1 MSKIKNIKKLVL
13 FCCLNYLLTFGF
25 AQQLPQFSQRMFDEM
40 VFNPAVIGTKPVDQV
55 LLHHRSQ
62 WAGFEGAPITQT
74 LSYNGSMMD
83 NMGIGGFLMNDITGP
98 TRRLSFNLGYAYHLE
113 FSKFK
118 LSIGLLGTLEQYGI
132 DGNKVTIHEDLDP
145 SIWEGYS
152 DRAWKPDVSLGTYL
166 YNDDFYAGI
175 AVMQLFTSRVRLF
188 KNETFNATI
197 PLTQHFYLTSG
208 YNFHLD
214 DEFDLQP
221 SLLIS
226 GTVGSPMQID
236 FNMKVDYQKKIFG
249 GLTYRYNDAIVMLLG
264 LKIKQR
270 FTFGYSYDIVISP
283 LKKTNSGSHE
293 IIIAFDILK
302 DENESSLL

>member
-1 MSKIKNIKKLVL
+1 MKKFIVNIIFGLLVSL
-13 FCCLNYLLTFGF
+13 SI
-25 AQQLPQFSQRMFDEM
+25 AQQLPQFSQRMFNEM
-40 VFNPAVIGTKPVDQV
+40 VFNPAVIGTKQVDQV

-62 WAGFEGAPITQT
+62 WIGFEGAPITQT
-74 LSYNGSMMD
+74 FSYNGSMMD
-83 NMGIGGFLMNDITGP
+83 NMGIGGYLTNDITGP
-98 TRRLSFNLGYAYHLE
+98 TRRLAFNLGYAYHLT

-118 LSIGLLGTLEQYGI
+118 LSIGLSGMLEQYGI
-132 DGNKVTIHEDLDP
+132 DGNKVTIHENLDQ
-145 SIWEGYS
+145 SIWTGYS
-152 DRAWKPDVSLGTYL
+152 DRTWKPDVSIGTYL
-166 YNDDFYAGI
+166 YSDEFYAGI

-197 PLTQHFYLTSG
+197 PLTQHFYVISG

-214 DEFDLQP
+214 DEFDLLP

-236 FNMKVDYQKKIFG
+236 FNLKVDYQKKIFG
-249 GLTYRYNDAIVMLLG
+249 GLTYRYNDALVLLLG

-302 DENESSLL
+302 NDSDSSLL